1 MIKKHI
7 TCNEITFESLNDI
20 LKYKKT
26 PIDVSWKLTK
36 ECIDNIKNIYKEL
49 YEYKETMMKK
59 YGADEIEKQAND
71 ILIGLDKICEDN
83 KICQDALKMNSLM
96 QSETL
101 KTDMIDDVE
110 DEAEEILKREAPEKL
125 CEPSELDVEGEKQ
138 LDVGFDFECEG
149 KAKPDE
155 LERLNN
161 LNKNNTNCKDFI
173 NEY

>member
-49 YEYKETMMKK
+49 YEYKETMMQK

-125 CEPSELDVEGEKQ
+125 CETSELDVEGEKQ
-138 LDVGFDFECEG
+138 LDVGFDFEGEG
-149 KAKPDE
+149 KAKPDK

-161 LNKNNTNCKDFI
+161 LNKNNPNCKNFT

>member
-125 CEPSELDVEGEKQ
+125 CETSELDIEGEKQ
-138 LDVGFDFECEG
+138 LDVGFDFEGEG

-161 LNKNNTNCKDFI
+161 LNKNNPNCKDLT